1 MHGMWDDQSQWSLSN
16 NYFAILHVGK
26 VIITLLVTINS
37 WAQWGTLKDSDTMY
51 IVVIVNKTALSACRT
66 SSTGDHGPFFSY
78 MVLAIP
84 AWVSRLKTGH
94 QVGVVSKWEWLE
106 SQMCFRWLKVAL
118 WAILETA
125 TQRELEFQVV
135 PWARYHLYSNC
146 DCEIISST
154 WKVLIFDVVPIV
166 SI

>member
-1 MHGMWDDQSQWSLSN
+1 MSVSIENWSSSGSGQQ
-16 NYFAILHVGK
+16 VG
-26 VIITLLVTINS
+26 
-37 WAQWGTLKDSDTMY
+37 
-51 IVVIVNKTALSACRT
+51 VVSKWEWSA
-66 SSTGDHGPFFSY
+66 SGSGQ
-78 MVLAIP
+78 
-84 AWVSRLKTGH
+84 

-154 WKVLIFDVVPIV
+154 WKVLIFDVIPIV